1 MVLNIFNLNSTNA
14 INPMNLKS
22 PLSASEL
29 LEKFRR
35 KLEKDIAKIGLHP
48 DQPEFW
54 KKYSLGK
61 IEGLDTSREIF
72 IRVATLQECGLPA
85 ELVCV
90 KGWVYA
96 PNHKVYEKFKKQ
108 GYELIGLHPKS
119 KTPCLFKT
127 TTEKVKT
134 FFSGPERRVQD
145 DLFSPPGRDDWFL
158 PPDKP

>member
-1 MVLNIFNLNSTNA
+1 MKSAEEYLEN
-14 INPMNLKS
+14 MRKKLKQG
-22 PLSASEL
+22 LA
-29 LEKFRR
+29 R
-35 KLEKDIAKIGLHP
+35 IGLHP
-48 DQPEFW
+48 DRPEFW

-61 IEGLDTSREIF
+61 VEGLDTTKEIY
-72 IRVATLQECGLPA
+72 IRAATLQECGLPA

-90 KGWVYA
+90 KGWVYT

-119 KTPCLFKT
+119 KTPCLFKA

-134 FFSGPERRVQD
+134 TFFPGPERRVQD
-145 DLFSPPGRDDWFL
+145 DPFAPPGQDGWFL

>member
-1 MVLNIFNLNSTNA
+1 MNSKN
-14 INPMNLKS
+14 N
-22 PLSASEL
+22 LSASEFM
-29 LEKFRR
+29 EKFRK
-35 KLEKDIAKIGLHP
+35 KLEKDIAKTGLHP

-61 IEGLDTSREIF
+61 IEGLDTSKEIY
-72 IRVATLQECGLPA
+72 IRAATLRECGLPE
-85 ELVCV
+85 ELICI
-90 KGWVYA
+90 KGWVYT

-134 FFSGPERRVQD
+134 FFPGPERRVQD
-145 DLFSPPGRDDWFL
+145 DLFAPPGRDDWFL
-158 PPDKP
+158 PPDKT